1 MKKLVLS
8 FFTTVLSRLARYW
21 LSSKKPLIIGVT
33 GSVGK
38 TSCRV
43 IVADVLRKL
52 LPQEVVYT
60 SPKNFNSEIGLSL
73 SILWINHFKPTF
85 DWIVTVFFESLWTVF
100 VWSHKPSIIVLEY
113 GIDTPGDMNRLLNIA
128 VPDIALLTTID
139 MVHGANF
146 PNGKDDI
153 EWEKIQLLKAAKD
166 ILFFNPSTLSKTN
179 DLIDTKKTVIT
190 YSDKPWE
197 WTISFSDYQ
206 LSITKNIVW
215 SSFVYHAS
223 GNNNLLTVTT
233 TLTWV
238 HNISYM
244 CIGIT
249 IADIILHR
257 KSQPSLWTQQA
268 ISIPVTLQP
277 GRFTLF
283 VDWSDDIVVDSTYNS
298 SPASMRTVL
307 QESIDL
313 QQTFFKE
320 YALVVVLWEM
330 RELWD
335 ISQNEHKELGKRIAD
350 QGIKNVIGVS
360 GDSVYMTDYLIWLHD
375 EKTSIGW
382 VWSNLEAIP
391 AIQNLLQ
398 TIKKQ
403 NPSQKCIIVFKSSQG
418 EIYLEETIKP
428 FISTEQRSVLP
439 RQEPFW
445 INKKQFSKK
454 LYVQPL

>member
-85 DWIVTVFFESLWTVF
+85 DWVVTVFFESLWTVLI
-100 VWSHKPSIIVLEY
+100 WSHKPSIIVLEY
-113 GIDTPGDMNRLLNIA
+113 GIDTPGDMARLLSIA

-146 PNGKDDI
+146 LNGKDDI

-166 ILFFNPSTLSKTN
+166 ILFFNPSTLSKPN

-215 SSFVYHAS
+215 SSFIYHAS
-223 GNNNLLTVTT
+223 GNEALLTVTT

-268 ISIPVTLQP
+268 ITIPVTLQP
-277 GRFTLF
+277 WRFTLF
-283 VDWSDDIVVDSTYNS
+283 VDWSDDIVIDSTYNS
-298 SPASMRTVL
+298 SPASMRTIL
-307 QESIDL
+307 QESINL

-350 QGIKNVIGVS
+350 HGIKNVIGVS
-360 GDSVYMTDYLIWLHD
+360 GDSVYMTDYLIWLRD
-375 EKTSIGW
+375 EKTSISW

-418 EIYLEETIKP
+418 EIYLEEAIKS
-428 FISTEQRSVLP
+428 FISTEQRSILP

-454 LYVQPL
+454 LYIQPL